1 MSPPP
6 YSAKVPLL
14 KGTLDRGT
22 HLKDTLNLIP
32 GLSLSPALS
41 KIEVSYLYIGQTF
54 KERLLVRVL
63 ETGRALSGPR
73 CRWSCRCVSRKFRN
87 AVSGARADRQV

>member
-14 KGTLDRGT
+14 KCTPDCGT
-22 HLKDTLNLIP
+22 HLKDTLSLIP

-41 KIEVSYLYIGQTF
+41 KSRSVIYPLDKNILENVTRSM
-54 KERLLVRVL
+54 VL
-63 ETGRALSGPR
+63 GTGRALSGPR
-73 CRWSCRCVSRKFRN
+73 
-87 AVSGARADRQV
+87 

>member
-14 KGTLDRGT
+14 KCIPDCGT
-22 HLKDTLNLIP
+22 HLKDSLNLIS

-41 KIEVSYLYIGQTF
+41 KIEVSYLFIGQTF
-54 KERLLVRVL
+54 KERLLVAWDWESTLGPQVQL
-63 ETGRALSGPR
+63 EL
-73 CRWSCRCVSRKFRN
+73 
-87 AVSGARADRQV
+87 Q